1 MEDNAYGKMKQLLK
15 WNDAN
20 LRKKMLTKEDSFGPR
35 GEPGLPGIP
44 GKDGID
50 GLPGRCVYIYVHF
63 LSHYCEFAFGVRLW
77 PQEHFVV
84 AARWIDRLVS
94 SFVLLLV

>member
-44 GKDGID
+44 GKDGTD
-50 GLPGRCVYIYVHF
+50 GLPGRCVYIYTFHLAYV
-63 LSHYCEFAFGVRLW
+63 W

-84 AARWIDRLVS
+84 AAMWIDRLV
-94 SFVLLLV
+94 